1 MMINKKKVWRYM
13 NISDGIFIFCFILGV
28 LFFWDSV
35 FGVMGIW
42 LATFLCSGLGLRLYC
57 KGKGM
62 MRYGT
67 INNVDENDT
76 DTIMESYRAHR
87 DTMIGSTIVAVIFT
101 LYQLYQNIF

>member
-1 MMINKKKVWRYM
+1 MTIDREKVWRYM
-13 NISDGIFIFCFILGV
+13 NISDGIFILNFILGV

-35 FGVMGIW
+35 LGVVGIW
-42 LATFLCSGLGLRLYC
+42 FAAFLCSGLGLRLYC

-87 DTMIGSTIVAVIFT
+87 DTMIGSTIVVVIFT
-101 LYQLYQNIF
+101 LYQLYQSIL